1 MKEKLCLRRSADFR
15 KVFKEGEKFLSPHF
29 ILYAHKNILRQ
40 ACLTGRQAPLDS
52 KHLTGQARIGISISK
67 NHFKLATRRN
77 RLRRIVKESFK
88 KELSTCF
95 KGYDFVVSSRRAYPH
110 SNISKVIKELKYLIT
125 KPRCVNI

>member
-1 MKEKLCLRRSADFR
+1 MKEKLCLRRSSDFR
-15 KVFKEGEKFLSPHF
+15 KVFKEGKKFLSPHF

-40 ACLTGRQAPLDS
+40 AGLAGR
-52 KHLTGQARIGISISK
+52 QARIGISISK

-88 KELSTCF
+88 KELGAYF